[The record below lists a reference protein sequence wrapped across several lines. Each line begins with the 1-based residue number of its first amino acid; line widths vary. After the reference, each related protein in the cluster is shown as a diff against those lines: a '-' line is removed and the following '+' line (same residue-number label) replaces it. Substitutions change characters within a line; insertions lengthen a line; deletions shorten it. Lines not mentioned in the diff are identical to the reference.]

1 MQGAARTV
9 LASSSLGFSASPIV
23 AGAAV
28 DFGGRER
35 GGITK
40 VISNS
45 ILSYQQR
52 SVGFENCPLFT
63 PPRLPCGRI
72 EAMPMCWF

>member
-28 DFGGRER
+28 DFGG
-35 GGITK
+35 
-40 VISNS
+40 
-45 ILSYQQR
+45 
-52 SVGFENCPLFT
+52 ENPSFVDFFPPFFPVDSPCPMT
-63 PPRLPCGRI
+63 ARRVAGAR
-72 EAMPMCWF
+72 